1 MTEQDDKR
9 KEQWAPTPRPDWVK
23 TLNDHAV
30 HLDMTSV
37 VPLDSQSLIAQ
48 AVKNTGLDDFG
59 DEEWLGHFQV
69 LMDSI
74 ENEASLN
81 FTGRIL
87 TRSEFVCYL
96 EARLQIVDWLKKAPE
111 ILDEEIDRPVFITGY
126 ARSGTTILYE
136 VLSQDSRF
144 RVPLKWESLFPCP
157 PPESTTYDSDPRI
170 ADANKIND
178 FNESLIPEFKSMHKS
193 AGTLPVESLE
203 LNYFTFLSE
212 VYPIIFQVPTYARY
226 LEKRGIRYSFEWQ
239 KKLLKLLQW
248 RCKAEHWLLKGPSHL
263 PYVRELLDVY
273 PDARIIFTH
282 RDPVVSADSGF
293 SIQASLYWWRSD
305 KPWGDG
311 TMKNWLI
318 DSPQSRLKPWEDII
332 GMIEDGT
339 IKQGTIINSQY
350 HEFMADPMAA
360 VRKIY
365 TELGLEL
372 AADVE
377 KRMQTFLAG
386 KPQGKFGKHEY
397 EHPPQEVIEYERAVY
412 KKYQEYFAVP
422 NEL

>member
-1 MTEQDDKR
+1 MTDKAYQR
-9 KEQWAPTPRPDWVK
+9 KEKWTPTPRPQWVK
-23 TLNDHAV
+23 TLNEQAAS
-30 HLDMTSV
+30 LDVASV

-48 AVKNTGLDDFG
+48 AIKNTGLEDFG
-59 DEEWLGHFQV
+59 DEEWLDHFQV

-74 ENEASLN
+74 EKEANLH

-87 TRSEFVCYL
+87 TRAEFLCYL
-96 EARLQIVDWLKKAPE
+96 EARLQITDWLKKAPE
-111 ILDEEIDRPVFITGY
+111 IHNEVIDRPVFITGY

-136 VLSQDSRF
+136 VLSQDPRF

-157 PPESTTYDSDPRI
+157 PPQTASFDTDPRI
-170 ADANKIND
+170 AAANKVND
-178 FNESLIPEFKSMHKS
+178 FNESVIPEFKTMHKS

-212 VYPIIFQVPTYARY
+212 VYPIIFQIPTYARY
-226 LEKRGIRYSFEWQ
+226 LEAKGMTYSFEWQ

-248 RCKAEHWLLKGPSHL
+248 RCKGSHWLLKGPSHL
-263 PYVRELLDVY
+263 PYMRELLDVY
-273 PDARIIFTH
+273 PDARVIFTH
-282 RDPVVSADSGF
+282 RDPVVSADSGL

-305 KPWGDG
+305 QPWGDG

-318 DSPQSRLKPWEDII
+318 DSPQSRLKPWQDII

-339 IKQGTIINSQY
+339 IKQQNVINSQY
-350 HEFMADPMAA
+350 DEFMADPMAA

-365 TELGLEL
+365 TQLDFELT
-372 AADVE
+372 ADVE
-377 KRMQTFLAG
+377 MRMQAFLAA

-397 EHPPQEVIEYERAVY
+397 QHPPAEVVEYEREVY
-412 KKYQEYFAVP
+412 KEYQHYFSVP
-422 NEL
+422 NEI